1 MPLMAIVASMS
12 RDGVDKDKIQMF
24 SCVNGLVTSAAKKRT
39 TTPHRRRASK
49 ALQKIHWQTVAE
61 VENSLWANP
70 AIEDVIND
78 KEISRLEELF
88 AKKSPKKSG
97 IKLIKKDTKKQM
109 KNIIDPKRANNI
121 SISLA
126 QFRAFANFDELCQAV
141 VSLDCTHLSTEKLTN
156 MTALLPRPD
165 ELKLL
170 KNAMDHDDLGRA
182 EQFFLSVLQIPR
194 FSEKLNAFRYSLVF
208 DEQVCNLKSSLCTL
222 EKACIE
228 IKQSKKL
235 ADILHHLLTYGNL
248 MNESTNVDKA
258 KGITL
263 DSLVETAL
271 KKGNDRSTTMIDLVL
286 SLKYEKQIDKVDFW
300 SEDMPSVRGAMRLDL
315 DDLQVVLRSIQSE
328 TNSVKLSIEAEKKDK
343 VESQED
349 NSSREYLSKLEPFIK
364 KANDEIES
372 IKSIFDR
379 VEGKVRE
386 LCSFFAE
393 DYKTCK
399 VSSYLILLF

>member
-1 MPLMAIVASMS
+1 M
-12 RDGVDKDKIQMF
+12 
-24 SCVNGLVTSAAKKRT
+24 
-39 TTPHRRRASK
+39 
-49 ALQKIHWQTVAE
+49 
-61 VENSLWANP
+61 ENSLWANP
-70 AIEDVIND
+70 AIEDVVDD

-88 AKKSPKKSG
+88 SKSPKKSG
-97 IKLIKKDTKKQM
+97 AKLKKKDTKKQM
-109 KNIIDPKRANNI
+109 NNIIDPKRANNI

-126 QFRAFANFDELCQAV
+126 QFRAFANFDDLCQAV

-170 KNAMDHDDLGRA
+170 KNVMDHDDLGRA
-182 EQFFLSVLQIPR
+182 EQFFLSVMKIPR
-194 FSEKLNAFRYSLVF
+194 FSEKLNAFRHSLVF

-248 MNESTNVDKA
+248 INESTNVDKA

-286 SLKYEKQIDKVDFW
+286 SLKYEKQLDKVDFW
-300 SEDMPSVRGAMRLDL
+300 SEDMPSVRDAMRLDL
-315 DDLQVVLRSIQSE
+315 DDLQVALRSIQSE
-328 TNSVKLSIEAEKKDK
+328 TNSVKLSVEAEKKDE
-343 VESQED
+343 VEAQD
-349 NSSREYLSKLEPFIK
+349 NSSQEYLSKLEPFIK

>member
-1 MPLMAIVASMS
+1 VPLMAIVASMS
-12 RDGVDKDKIQMF
+12 RDGVAKDKIQMF

-39 TTPHRRRASK
+39 ATPHRRRASK
-49 ALQKIHWQTVAE
+49 ALQKIHWQAVAE

-70 AIEDVIND
+70 AIEDVVDD

-88 AKKSPKKSG
+88 SKSPKKSG
-97 IKLIKKDTKKQM
+97 AKLKKKYTKKQM
-109 KNIIDPKRANNI
+109 NNIIDPKRANNI

-126 QFRAFANFDELCQAV
+126 QFRAFANFDDLCQAV

-170 KNAMDHDDLGRA
+170 KNVMDHDDLGRA
-182 EQFFLSVLQIPR
+182 EQFFLSVMKIPR

-286 SLKYEKQIDKVDFW
+286 SLKYEKQLDKVDFW
-300 SEDMPSVRGAMRLDL
+300 SEDMPSVRDAMRLDL
-315 DDLQVVLRSIQSE
+315 DDLQVALRSIQSE
-328 TNSVKLSIEAEKKDK
+328 TNSVKLSVEAEKKDE
-343 VESQED
+343 VEAQD
-349 NSSREYLSKLEPFIK
+349 NSSQEYLSKLEPFIK

>member
-1 MPLMAIVASMS
+1 VPLMAIVASMS
-12 RDGVDKDKIQMF
+12 RDGVAKDKIQMF

-39 TTPHRRRASK
+39 ATPHRRRASK
-49 ALQKIHWQTVAE
+49 ALQKIHWQAVAE

-70 AIEDVIND
+70 AIEDVVDD

-88 AKKSPKKSG
+88 SKSPKKSG
-97 IKLIKKDTKKQM
+97 AKLKKKDTKKQM
-109 KNIIDPKRANNI
+109 NNIIDPKRANNI

-126 QFRAFANFDELCQAV
+126 QFRAFANFDDLCQAV

-170 KNAMDHDDLGRA
+170 KNVMDHDDLGRA
-182 EQFFLSVLQIPR
+182 EQFFLSVMKIPR

-286 SLKYEKQIDKVDFW
+286 SLKYEKQLDKVDFW
-300 SEDMPSVRGAMRLDL
+300 SEDMPSVRDAMRLDL
-315 DDLQVVLRSIQSE
+315 DDLQVALRSIQSE
-328 TNSVKLSIEAEKKDK
+328 TNSVKLSVEAEKKDE
-343 VESQED
+343 VEAQD
-349 NSSREYLSKLEPFIK
+349 NSSQEYLSKLEPFIK

>member
-1 MPLMAIVASMS
+1 MAIVASMS
-12 RDGVDKDKIQMF
+12 RDGVAKDKIQMF

-39 TTPHRRRASK
+39 ATPHRRRASK
-49 ALQKIHWQTVAE
+49 ALQKIHWQAVAE

-70 AIEDVIND
+70 AIEDVVDD

-88 AKKSPKKSG
+88 SKSPKKSG
-97 IKLIKKDTKKQM
+97 AKLKKKYTKKQM
-109 KNIIDPKRANNI
+109 NNIIDPKRANNI

-126 QFRAFANFDELCQAV
+126 QFRAFANFDDLCQAV

-170 KNAMDHDDLGRA
+170 KNVMDHDDLGRA
-182 EQFFLSVLQIPR
+182 EQFFLSVMKIPR

-286 SLKYEKQIDKVDFW
+286 SLKYEKQLDKVDFW
-300 SEDMPSVRGAMRLDL
+300 SEDMPSVRDAMRLDL
-315 DDLQVVLRSIQSE
+315 DDLQVALRSIQSE
-328 TNSVKLSIEAEKKDK
+328 TNSVKLSVEAEKKDE
-343 VESQED
+343 VEAQD
-349 NSSREYLSKLEPFIK
+349 NSSQEYLSKLEPFIK

>member
-1 MPLMAIVASMS
+1 MAIVASMS
-12 RDGVDKDKIQMF
+12 RDGVAKDKIQMF

-39 TTPHRRRASK
+39 ATPHRRRASK
-49 ALQKIHWQTVAE
+49 ALQKIHWQAVAE

-70 AIEDVIND
+70 AIEDVVDD

-88 AKKSPKKSG
+88 SKSPKKSG
-97 IKLIKKDTKKQM
+97 AKLKKKDTKKQM
-109 KNIIDPKRANNI
+109 NNIIDPKRANNI

-126 QFRAFANFDELCQAV
+126 QFRAFANFDDLCQAV

-170 KNAMDHDDLGRA
+170 KNVMDHDDLGRA
-182 EQFFLSVLQIPR
+182 EQFFLSVMKIPR

-286 SLKYEKQIDKVDFW
+286 SLKYEKQLDKVDFW
-300 SEDMPSVRGAMRLDL
+300 SEDMPSVRDAMRLDL
-315 DDLQVVLRSIQSE
+315 DDLQVALRSIQSE
-328 TNSVKLSIEAEKKDK
+328 TNSVKLSVEAEKKDE
-343 VESQED
+343 VEAQD
-349 NSSREYLSKLEPFIK
+349 NSSQEYLSKLEPFIK

>member
-12 RDGVDKDKIQMF
+12 RDGVAKDKIQMF

-39 TTPHRRRASK
+39 ATPHRRRASK
-49 ALQKIHWQTVAE
+49 ALQKIHWQAVAE

-70 AIEDVIND
+70 AIEDVVDD

-88 AKKSPKKSG
+88 SKSPKKSG
-97 IKLIKKDTKKQM
+97 AKLKKKDTKKQM
-109 KNIIDPKRANNI
+109 NNIIDPKRANNI

-126 QFRAFANFDELCQAV
+126 QFRAFANFDDLCQAV

-170 KNAMDHDDLGRA
+170 KNVMDHDDLGRA
-182 EQFFLSVLQIPR
+182 EQFFLSVMKIPR

-286 SLKYEKQIDKVDFW
+286 SLKYEKQLDKVDFW
-300 SEDMPSVRGAMRLDL
+300 SEDMPSVRDAMRLDL
-315 DDLQVVLRSIQSE
+315 DDLQVALRSIQSE
-328 TNSVKLSIEAEKKDK
+328 TNSVKLSVEAEKKDE
-343 VESQED
+343 VEAQD
-349 NSSREYLSKLEPFIK
+349 NSSQEYLSKLEPFIK

>member
-1 MPLMAIVASMS
+1 MPLMAIVASLS

-39 TTPHRRRASK
+39 ATPHRRRASK
-49 ALQKIHWQTVAE
+49 ALQKIHLQTVAE

-70 AIEDVIND
+70 AIEDVVDD

-88 AKKSPKKSG
+88 AKSPKKSKA
-97 IKLIKKDTKKQM
+97 KLKKKDTRKQI

-126 QFRAFANFDELCQAV
+126 QFRAFANFDDLCRAV

-156 MTALLPRPD
+156 MTALLPRSD

-170 KNAMDHDDLGRA
+170 KNVMDHDDLGRA
-182 EQFFLSVLQIPR
+182 EQFFLSVMKIPR

-208 DEQVCNLKSSLCTL
+208 DEQVCNLKTSLCTL
-222 EKACIE
+222 EKACVE

-248 MNESTNVDKA
+248 MNESTNVGKA

-286 SLKYEKQIDKVDFW
+286 SLKYEKQLDKVDFW
-300 SEDMPSVRGAMRLDL
+300 SEDMPSVRDAMRLDL
-315 DDLQVVLRSIQSE
+315 DDLQIVLRSIQSE

-343 VESQED
+343 VEPRD
-349 NSSREYLSKLEPFIK
+349 NSSQEYLSKLEPLIK
-364 KANDEIES
+364 RASDEIED
-372 IKSIFDR
+372 IKSVFDR
-379 VEGKVRE
+379 VEGKVTE

-399 VSSYLILLF
+399 VSYLILLF

>member
-70 AIEDVIND
+70 AIEDVIDD

-88 AKKSPKKSG
+88 AKSPKRSG
-97 IKLIKKDTKKQM
+97 TKLKKKDTKKQM
-109 KNIIDPKRANNI
+109 NNIIDPKRANNI

-126 QFRAFANFDELCQAV
+126 QFRAFANFDDLCQAV

-170 KNAMDHDDLGRA
+170 KNVIDRDDLGRA
-182 EQFFLSVLQIPR
+182 EQFFLSVMKIPR

-258 KGITL
+258 MGITL

-286 SLKYEKQIDKVDFW
+286 SLKYEKQLDKVDFW
-300 SEDMPSVRGAMRLDL
+300 LEDMPSVRDAMRLDL
-315 DDLQVVLRSIQSE
+315 DDLQVALRSIQSE
-328 TNSVKLSIEAEKKDK
+328 TNSVKLSVEAEKKDE
-343 VESQED
+343 VDEAQD
-349 NSSREYLSKLEPFIK
+349 NSSQEYLSKLEPFIK
-364 KANDEIES
+364 KTNDEIEG

-399 VSSYLILLF
+399 VNYLILLF